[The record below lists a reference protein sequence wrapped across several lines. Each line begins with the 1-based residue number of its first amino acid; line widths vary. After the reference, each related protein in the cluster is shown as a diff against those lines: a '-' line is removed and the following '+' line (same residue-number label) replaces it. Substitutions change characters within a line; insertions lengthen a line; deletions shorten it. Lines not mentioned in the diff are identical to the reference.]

1 MAARPRHGA
10 VPQWG
15 APPPLALAWPWSSAA
30 RWFVVEQDD
39 RGHLALPV
47 LALTAE
53 PLNPQKSGGGIGT
66 TGTLQLVRW
75 RGRRY
80 ARTAE
85 GSMKA
90 IGYTQCHP
98 IDHPEALLDL
108 ELPEPAA
115 PQGRELL
122 VEVRA
127 VSVNPVD
134 AKQRAAAD
142 PGGKPRVLGFDASGV
157 VRATGPDCTLF
168 RPGDAVFYAGVV
180 NRQGSNAE
188 LQLVDERIV
197 GPKPASLSFA
207 EAAAMP
213 LTTITAYEA
222 LFDRLRVPRGESRP
236 GEAVLILGGGGGVAS
251 IAIQLARQ
259 LTGLTVLAT
268 ASRPETRE
276 WCLSLGAHH
285 VLDHAGDLPA
295 QVTALGLRVPHVFG
309 INQTERHWDAICR
322 LLAPFGMVCVID
334 AAGLDA
340 QKLRPKSGGLV
351 FEGMFTRALHRTPDI
366 QEQHRLLAEVAAL
379 VEAGRVQHSMTQ
391 HLGRIDA
398 ANLKRGHALVESG
411 RMRGK
416 AVLEGF

>member
-1 MAARPRHGA
+1 
-10 VPQWG
+10 
-15 APPPLALAWPWSSAA
+15 
-30 RWFVVEQDD
+30 
-39 RGHLALPV
+39 
-47 LALTAE
+47 
-53 PLNPQKSGGGIGT
+53 
-66 TGTLQLVRW
+66 
-75 RGRRY
+75 
-80 ARTAE
+80 
-85 GSMKA
+85 MKA
-90 IGYTQCHP
+90 IGYTHCHP
-98 IDHPEALLDL
+98 VSHPEALLDL
-108 ELPEPAA
+108 VLPEPAA

-142 PGGKPRVLGFDASGV
+142 PGGRPRLLGFDAAGV
-157 VRATGPDCTLF
+157 VRAAGPDCRLF
-168 RPGDAVFYAGVV
+168 RPGDAVYYAGAV
-180 NRQGSNAE
+180 NRPGSNAE
-188 LQLVDERIV
+188 LHLVDERIV

-222 LFDRLRVPRGESRP
+222 LFERLRMPRGESRP

-268 ASRPETRE
+268 ASRPETRD

-295 QVTALGLRVPHVFG
+295 QVKALGVRVPHVFAIAG
-309 INQTERHWDAICR
+309 TERHWDAICR
-322 LLAPFGMVCVID
+322 LLAPFGLACVID
-334 AAGLDA
+334 AAAGLDV
-340 QKLRPKSGGLV
+340 QKLRPISGGLV
-351 FEGMFTRALHRTPDI
+351 FEGMFTRALHRTPDME
-366 QEQHRLLAEVAAL
+366 EQHRLLAEVAGL
-379 VEAGRVQHSMTQ
+379 IDTGRVRHTMTQ

-411 RMRGK
+411 TMRGK

>member
-1 MAARPRHGA
+1 
-10 VPQWG
+10 
-15 APPPLALAWPWSSAA
+15 
-30 RWFVVEQDD
+30 
-39 RGHLALPV
+39 
-47 LALTAE
+47 
-53 PLNPQKSGGGIGT
+53 
-66 TGTLQLVRW
+66 
-75 RGRRY
+75 
-80 ARTAE
+80 
-85 GSMKA
+85 MKA
-90 IGYTQCHP
+90 IGYTHCHP

-108 ELPEPAA
+108 DLPEPAA

-142 PGGKPRVLGFDASGV
+142 PGGKTRVLGFDAAGV
-157 VRATGPDCTLF
+157 VRAVGPDCTLF
-168 RPGDAVFYAGVV
+168 RAGDAVSYAGVV
-180 NRQGSNAE
+180 NRPGTNAA
-188 LQLVDERIV
+188 LHLVDERIV
-197 GPKPASLSFA
+197 GPKPGTLSFA

-222 LFDRLRVPRGESRP
+222 LFERLRVPRGEDRP

-295 QVTALGLRVPHVFG
+295 QVKALGLRVPHVFA
-309 INQTERHWDAICR
+309 INRTDAHWDAICR
-322 LLAPFGMVCVID
+322 LIAPFGLVCVID
-334 AAGLDA
+334 ATSGMDV
-340 QKLRPKSGGLV
+340 QKLRPKSAGLV
-351 FEGMFTRALHRTPDI
+351 FEGMFARALHQTPDMA
-366 QEQHRLLAEVAAL
+366 EQHRLLAEVAGL
-379 VEAGRVQHSMTQ
+379 IDAGRVRHTMTR

-398 ANLKRGHALVESG
+398 ANLRQAHALVEAG
-411 RMRGK
+411 TMRGK

>member
-1 MAARPRHGA
+1 
-10 VPQWG
+10 
-15 APPPLALAWPWSSAA
+15 
-30 RWFVVEQDD
+30 
-39 RGHLALPV
+39 
-47 LALTAE
+47 
-53 PLNPQKSGGGIGT
+53 
-66 TGTLQLVRW
+66 
-75 RGRRY
+75 
-80 ARTAE
+80 
-85 GSMKA
+85 MKA
-90 IGYTQCHP
+90 IGYTHCHP

-108 ELPEPAA
+108 DLPEPPA

-142 PGGKPRVLGFDASGV
+142 PAGKARVLGFDA
-157 VRATGPDCTLF
+157 
-168 RPGDAVFYAGVV
+168 AGVV
-180 NRQGSNAE
+180 NRPGTNAA
-188 LQLVDERIV
+188 LHLVDERIV
-197 GPKPASLSFA
+197 GPKPGTLSFA

-222 LFDRLRVPRGESRP
+222 LFERLRMPRGEERP

-268 ASRPETRE
+268 ASRPETRD

-295 QVTALGLRVPHVFG
+295 QVKALGLRVPYVFA
-309 INQTERHWDAICR
+309 INRTDAHWDAICR
-322 LLAPFGMVCVID
+322 LIAPFGLVCVID
-334 AAGLDA
+334 ATSGMDV
-340 QKLRPKSGGLV
+340 QKLRPKSAGLV
-351 FEGMFTRALHRTPDI
+351 FEGMFARALHQTPDMA
-366 QEQHRLLAEVAAL
+366 EQHRLLAEVAGL
-379 VEAGRVQHSMTQ
+379 IDAGRVRHTMTR

-398 ANLKRGHALVESG
+398 ANLRQAHALVEAG
-411 RMRGK
+411 TMRGK

>member
-1 MAARPRHGA
+1 
-10 VPQWG
+10 
-15 APPPLALAWPWSSAA
+15 
-30 RWFVVEQDD
+30 
-39 RGHLALPV
+39 
-47 LALTAE
+47 
-53 PLNPQKSGGGIGT
+53 
-66 TGTLQLVRW
+66 
-75 RGRRY
+75 
-80 ARTAE
+80 
-85 GSMKA
+85 MKA
-90 IGYTQCHP
+90 VGYTHCHP
-98 IDHPEALLDL
+98 AGHAEALLDL
-108 ELPEPAA
+108 DLPEPAA

-142 PGGKPRVLGFDASGV
+142 PGGQPRVLGFDAAGV
-157 VRATGPDCTLF
+157 VRAAGPDCTLF

-180 NRQGSNAE
+180 NRPGSNAE
-188 LQLVDERIV
+188 RQLVDERIV

-222 LFDRLRVPRGESRP
+222 LFERLRIPRLARP
-236 GEAVLILGGGGGVAS
+236 IKASAPDGAAAIGRDGEAVLILGGGGGVAS

-276 WCLSLGAHH
+276 WCLSLGAHQ

-295 QVTALGLRVPHVFG
+295 QVRAVGLRVPYVFG
-309 INQTERHWDAICR
+309 INRTEAHWDAICR
-322 LLAPFGMVCVID
+322 LLAPFGLVCVID
-334 AAGLDA
+334 ATGGIDV
-340 QKLRPKSGGLV
+340 QKLRPKSAGLI
-351 FEGMFTRALHRTPDI
+351 FEGMFARALFQTPDMA
-366 QEQHRLLAEVAAL
+366 EQHRLLAEVAGL
-379 VEAGRVQHSMTQ
+379 VEAGRIRHTMTR

-398 ANLKRGHALVESG
+398 ATLRQAHALVEAG
-411 RMRGK
+411 AMRGK